1 MILSWRLGL
10 ETASYGELRNMQ
22 ADEYIV
28 GNFKSWQGITHIPLT
43 KLNLIFGS
51 NSSGKSSLIQSLSLL
66 KQSKKCFELV
76 ANGKQIDLGRIQDQ
90 VNLSAR
96 QREGRSDE
104 DFLTFGIRIN
114 DLDDIMQPELQDRRQ
129 SKVSVAE
136 QIRIQEEGLENLK
149 DWLGFIEYIEI
160 YDDNGIIKGIKISS
174 SKGELLRATIAAS
187 RSSKTKISLKLTDNL
202 EFWRRALISDTSSET
217 EANLL
222 QKHQQIKNINRDIA
236 QTNKHITKLTEEKES
251 LLASDS
257 SVSDTIKKIDN
268 FIAQRRSQIEFFKTM
283 RNDLRV
289 EIDASKPN
297 TKALE
302 ATVEDIRK
310 YFEGSIIF
318 DLQGESR
325 PVGRRIHMIAGPP
338 SGSPMRKYYLD
349 EALED
354 QSLSKNSRRV
364 LNKWS
369 SGGQMLTKRVIDETA
384 NPFEFLRI
392 CAYRLVGLVRQLEQI
407 GPHRD
412 RPGRLNVINPSEKR
426 VSVGKQGEFVSNVL
440 NQIDDEQIDKIN
452 YWFQKLEI
460 PYYVETEF
468 EEKYNIF
475 QLRLINE
482 DGLNVMIEDVGY
494 GIGQVLPIILSVI
507 LQKNTIITIEQPEL
521 HLHPR
526 LQANLAELFE
536 ESCANNQNILLLETH
551 SEHIVL
557 RLQRKQ
563 REINEN
569 NTAQAKSDDND
580 FDLTKDVTFSVVESV
595 SQPARSVL
603 TTVRLEADGTFSDIW
618 PGDFFPE
625 RYKELGLI

>member
-1 MILSWRLGL
+1 M
-10 ETASYGELRNMQ
+10 
-22 ADEYIV
+22 
-28 GNFKSWQGITHIPLT
+28 
-43 KLNLIFGS
+43 
-51 NSSGKSSLIQSLSLL
+51 
-66 KQSKKCFELV
+66 
-76 ANGKQIDLGRIQDQ
+76 
-90 VNLSAR
+90 
-96 QREGRSDE
+96 
-104 DFLTFGIRIN
+104 
-114 DLDDIMQPELQDRRQ
+114 
-129 SKVSVAE
+129 
-136 QIRIQEEGLENLK
+136 
-149 DWLGFIEYIEI
+149 
-160 YDDNGIIKGIKISS
+160 
-174 SKGELLRATIAAS
+174 
-187 RSSKTKISLKLTDNL
+187 
-202 EFWRRALISDTSSET
+202 
-217 EANLL
+217 
-222 QKHQQIKNINRDIA
+222 
-236 QTNKHITKLTEEKES
+236 
-251 LLASDS
+251 
-257 SVSDTIKKIDN
+257 
-268 FIAQRRSQIEFFKTM
+268 
-283 RNDLRV
+283 
-289 EIDASKPN
+289 
-297 TKALE
+297 
-302 ATVEDIRK
+302 
-310 YFEGSIIF
+310 
-318 DLQGESR
+318 
-325 PVGRRIHMIAGPP
+325 
-338 SGSPMRKYYLD
+338 
-349 EALED
+349 
-354 QSLSKNSRRV
+354 
-364 LNKWS
+364 
-369 SGGQMLTKRVIDETA
+369 
-384 NPFEFLRI
+384 
-392 CAYRLVGLVRQLEQI
+392 
-407 GPHRD
+407 
-412 RPGRLNVINPSEKR
+412 
-426 VSVGKQGEFVSNVL
+426 

-603 TTVRLEADGTFSDIW
+603 TTVRLEVDGTFSDIW